1 MQGLSVTSDLV
12 LVEHIS
18 VLSTPG
24 VVPCSPRS
32 TMLMGRLCPALCIL
46 QMKIVNLGEVKAQG
60 DLIIHC
66 PNQDTIECERGCY
79 CWLLQDNGGKRGLAP
94 ASQDV

>member
-1 MQGLSVTSDLV
+1 MQGLSVISDLV
-12 LVEHIS
+12 LVEHVS

-24 VVPCSPRS
+24 VVPRSPLS
-32 TMLMGRLCPALCIL
+32 TMLRGRLCSALCIL

-60 DLIIHC
+60 DLIVHC
-66 PNQDTIECERGCY
+66 PNQDTIECERGCFY
-79 CWLLQDNGGKRGLAP
+79 WLLQDNGGKRGLSP